1 MNQAAVVVEEVLRFE
16 DLPVGS
22 MASRRAVVRR
32 SDGSES
38 EALRWFDD
46 EILVSEGDL
55 VGKTREQIRSLHF
68 RRDRDWLRS

>member
-22 MASRRAVVRR
+22 MASRRAVVRW

-46 EILVSEGDL
+46 EILSPVDH
-55 VGKTREQIRSLHF
+55 VG
-68 RRDRDWLRS
+68 RRRGELNAGNAAS